1 MTKRRLVMSP
11 VATIT
16 HSGAP
21 ATMSGSAASCA
32 EPAYTSS
39 DIMMAQGTVSPP
51 LTIATPLII
60 PQANA
65 PGSEGRMARWPSGT
79 PRGVRRSGGV
89 HHTPVLAIDTQGSRG
104 GSEPSFCSSSMEM
117 LSGERTKAMRP
128 SRGGRLMVTPCFC
141 RRSQVA

>member
-1 MTKRRLVMSP
+1 MSP

-39 DIMMAQGTVSPP
+39 DIMMAQGTARPP
-51 LTIATPLII
+51 LTMATPLII

-65 PGSEGRMARWPSGT
+65 PGSEGRMAR
-79 PRGVRRSGGV
+79 
-89 HHTPVLAIDTQGSRG
+89 
-104 GSEPSFCSSSMEM
+104 
-117 LSGERTKAMRP
+117 
-128 SRGGRLMVTPCFC
+128 
-141 RRSQVA
+141 